1 MITTQRVALV
11 TGGAGF
17 IGGALV
23 RALLAEQYDRVVT
36 FDKLTYAANPLAR
49 SGWPHDPRHELVIA
63 DICNAA
69 AVSRAIATHQPTVVF
84 HLAAETHV
92 DRSIDAARPF
102 VETNVVGTQVLLDAC
117 TSYWRELPE
126 PARSAFRFVHCS
138 TDEVFGCAGP
148 DELFSETT
156 PYAPSSP
163 YAASKAASDHLVRA
177 WHATYGLPTLISNC
191 GNNYGPWQFPEK
203 LIPHMI
209 VRALRGDSLPVYG
222 NGLQQRDWIF
232 VDDHASA
239 LCRIASHGAVGRTYL
254 VGARDVHTNRT
265 VVDALCVTLDQ
276 FAPRADGLL
285 HASAIAFV
293 TDRPGHDTRYAL
305 DPSRIEHELNWS
317 PLTSMAHG
325 GLDATVQWYLEHAS
339 WWRAILDGAY
349 DASRLGLGTRS

>member
-1 MITTQRVALV
+1 MTNAPCVALV

-23 RALLAEQYDRVVT
+23 RALLAEQYDRVVS

-49 SGWPHDPRHELVIA
+49 EGWPHDTRHELVVG
-63 DICNAA
+63 DICDSDMVAHTL
-69 AVSRAIATHQPTVVF
+69 ATHQPTVVF

-92 DRSIDAARPF
+92 DRSIDSARPF
-102 VETNVVGTQVLLDAC
+102 IETNVVGTQVLLDAC
-117 TSYWRELPE
+117 TRYWRGRPE
-126 PARSAFRFVHCS
+126 PHAHTFRFVHCS
-138 TDEVFGCAGP
+138 TDEVFGCAAP
-148 DELFSETT
+148 DEFFTEAT

-203 LIPHMI
+203 LVPHLM
-209 VRALRGDSLPVYG
+209 VRALRGDSLPIYG

-232 VDDHASA
+232 VEDHANA
-239 LCRIASHGAVGRTYL
+239 LCRIAAAGAVGRTYV
-254 VGARDVHTNRT
+254 VGAREVRSNRS
-265 VVDALCVTLDQ
+265 VVDSLCVALDRLS
-276 FAPRADGLL
+276 PRADGQS

-305 DPSRIEHELNWS
+305 DPSRIERELGWA
-317 PLTSMAHG
+317 PRTSMEHG
-325 GLDATVQWYLEHAS
+325 LEQTVRWYLEHAS
-339 WWRAILDGAY
+339 WWQSILGGAY
-349 DASRLGLGTRS
+349 DASRLGLGARV